1 MPQHADTALP
11 VPAAPSPPTDAGE
24 DPSAEIADIR
34 ELARTDPA
42 LAASDGGLDQ
52 RWLALV
58 EQQIANRK
66 AADARAAGE
75 TARAAAAAAR
85 NGAASPAGRIVDE
98 ILPELRAGFEVD

>member
-1 MPQHADTALP
+1 MPQHADGALP
-11 VPAAPSPPTDAGE
+11 VPAAPSPPSDGG

-42 LAASDGGLDQ
+42 LAASEGGLDQ

-66 AADARAAGE
+66 AADARAAAE
-75 TARAAAAAAR
+75 AAAAAAAAAR
-85 NGAASPAGRIVDE
+85 NAAASPAARIVDE
-98 ILPELRAGFEVD
+98 ILPELRAGFE